1 MAYQILRTNGST
13 LTTIQD
19 GTINTT
25 STSLQLPGRNKAGYG
40 QALNQNFVRIVENF
54 ASENPPPNPIKG
66 QLWYDTGAGTLNVC
80 PSDGLTSKTS
90 WNTLAST
97 AGGGGGVTIGSLNV
111 TGDAAVN
118 GNLTVGDAGGV
129 GGDIVSDTLTTRLI
143 DVSDTITTVTIN
155 ATSGTINGL
164 NTQTITTGSAAT
176 PGTMTGTWA
185 VVGPTTGNVM
195 TLTGNL
201 RFAAST
207 YGVRSD
213 NYMYANGASF
223 TPSGTYSDSNVSAYL
238 TDTNVS
244 GFKGNIA
251 PTKVTTSYLG
261 APGSGGTVQ
270 GIWTL
275 SANAR
280 FEATYA
286 DLAERFEADAEYD
299 PGTVVELGGEKEVTA
314 VIDDLSDT
322 VFGVVSN
329 TAAYLMNSQ
338 KGYTDKTHPPIAI
351 GGRVQVKIK
360 GQVKKGDRLVSAGN
374 GYARAATKE
383 ELTAFNTIGRSLGD
397 KLDDTDGTIEA
408 IVMLK

>member
-54 ASENPPPNPIKG
+54 ASDTPPPNALKG
-66 QLWYDTGAGTLNVC
+66 QLWFNTSLGTLNVS
-80 PSDGLTSKTS
+80 PSDGLTSAAS
-90 WNTLAST
+90 WLTLAST
-97 AGGGGGVTIGSLNV
+97 SSGSGTVNIGGLNV
-111 TGDAAVN
+111 TGNANIAGD
-118 GNLTVGDAGGV
+118 LTVV
-129 GGDIVSDTLTTRLI
+129 GDIVG
-143 DVSDTITTVTIN
+143 DTITTRLATVTDTITTGVIN
-155 ATSGTINGL
+155 ATTGTINGL
-164 NTQTITTGSAAT
+164 TTQTITTGSAAT

-185 VVGPTTGNVM
+185 IVGQTTGNAFR
-195 TLTGNL
+195 TTGNL
-201 RFAAST
+201 AFTSST
-207 YGVRSD
+207 YGVKSD

-223 TPSGTYSDSNVSAYL
+223 TPSGTYTNSNVAAYL
-238 TDTNVS
+238 ADDNVS

-251 PTKVTTSYLG
+251 PTKVSTSYLG
-261 APGSGGTVQ
+261 APGGGGTVS
-270 GIWTL
+270 GVWTL
-275 SANAR
+275 ATGAR
-280 FEATYA
+280 FQATYA

-299 PGTVVELGGEKEVTA
+299 PGTVVELGGDKEVTA
-314 VIDDLSDT
+314 VVDDLSET

-338 KGYTDKTHPPIAI
+338 VGYTDATHPPIAI

-360 GQVKKGDRLVSAGN
+360 GKVKKGDRLVSAGN
-374 GYARAATKE
+374 GYARAATRE

-397 KLDDTDGTIEA
+397 KLDDTDGTVEA
-408 IVMLK
+408 VVMLK